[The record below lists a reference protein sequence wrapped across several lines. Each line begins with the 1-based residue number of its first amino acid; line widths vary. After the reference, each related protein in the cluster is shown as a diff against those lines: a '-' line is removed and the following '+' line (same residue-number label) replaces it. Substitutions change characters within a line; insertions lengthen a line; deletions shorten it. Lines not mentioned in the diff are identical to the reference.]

1 MEDLSDFHNYLLATP
16 ESFRKLR
23 YVPETVEEE
32 VEAPKKRSIPGEDVF
47 IEPIPLWSSTAIRNT
62 RFRGSEGHLEDSCR
76 DGGGNLLVAGP
87 GSLTV
92 TGPTRVEVGAKG
104 KLGAVAVEEDL
115 LRVRGR

>member
-1 MEDLSDFHNYLLATP
+1 MSDFHNYLLATP

-23 YVPETVEEE
+23 YIPETVEKE

-47 IEPIPLWSSTAIRNT
+47 IEPVPLWSSTAIRNT
-62 RFRGSEGHLEDSCR
+62 RFRGSEGYLEDSCR
-76 DGGGNLLVAGP
+76 DGGGNVLVVGP

-104 KLGAVAVEEDL
+104 SIGLWL
-115 LRVRGR
+115 

>member
-23 YVPETVEEE
+23 YVPETVVEE
-32 VEAPKKRSIPGEDVF
+32 VEAPKKRSIPGDDVF
-47 IEPIPLWSSTAIRNT
+47 IEPVPLWSSTAIRNT

-76 DGGGNLLVAGP
+76 DGGNQLVAGP

-92 TGPTRVEVGAKG
+92 TGPT
-104 KLGAVAVEEDL
+104 LSL
-115 LRVRGR
+115 IHI